1 VAKKPIPEQLAFD
14 FESVPPPKSE
24 LRDLWT
30 PDDILADSVKNG
42 ASILTQFGEDNRVEW
57 KSAKYPARDLAD
69 YLSMWAN
76 TQPFGGL
83 IAIGI
88 EKDGTI
94 SGCNAVGLA
103 KVSEFESACSEQ
115 CPDAQFDIRRIPAR
129 TEYGEDDFV
138 VLMRVRYRVDKLVE
152 TIRHEAFIRVGNTK
166 RRLSEDE
173 KQEIRINK
181 GQIEYE
187 KELVN
192 LRYPDDFDDLLIEEF
207 CRQYR
212 EKRGLKTHQTREQIV
227 RLNHPGS
234 VVEGKFAANLACSL
248 IFALD
253 PRSVI
258 PGARIRFLRYEGTE
272 ELTGQDYNVVKD
284 VFVDGSLPRMI
295 KEIEEVVNSKIRNFT
310 KLGRDGK
317 FYTRPEY
324 PGDVWREA
332 VVNACVHRSY
342 NLRNMNIFIKMFDN
356 RFTVESPGGF
366 PPPVTATTVYE
377 HHNPRNPHLMNAM
390 FYFDY
395 VKCSHEGT
403 NRMREDMLSANL
415 PEPEFLQKEVSVHQ
429 VHVTLRN
436 NVEARKEFV
445 DASALKLIGEQVYA
459 QLSNDEKNVI
469 NYIAEKGLIN
479 VRDTNRLLH
488 KDWQASKAILQGLT
502 DRTILMRRS
511 KSEKARSS
519 AHYVLRRP
527 DAGVQP
533 PARNV
538 RSKSK
543 SKLKEDNV

>member
-1 VAKKPIPEQLAFD
+1 
-14 FESVPPPKSE
+14 
-24 LRDLWT
+24 
-30 PDDILADSVKNG
+30 
-42 ASILTQFGEDNRVEW
+42 
-57 KSAKYPARDLAD
+57 
-69 YLSMWAN
+69 
-76 TQPFGGL
+76 
-83 IAIGI
+83 
-88 EKDGTI
+88 
-94 SGCNAVGLA
+94 
-103 KVSEFESACSEQ
+103 
-115 CPDAQFDIRRIPAR
+115 
-129 TEYGEDDFV
+129 
-138 VLMRVRYRVDKLVE
+138 
-152 TIRHEAFIRVGNTK
+152 
-166 RRLSEDE
+166 
-173 KQEIRINK
+173 
-181 GQIEYE
+181 
-187 KELVN
+187 
-192 LRYPDDFDDLLIEEF
+192 
-207 CRQYR
+207 
-212 EKRGLKTHQTREQIV
+212 
-227 RLNHPGS
+227 
-234 VVEGKFAANLACSL
+234 
-248 IFALD
+248 
-253 PRSVI
+253 
-258 PGARIRFLRYEGTE
+258 
-272 ELTGQDYNVVKD
+272 
-284 VFVDGSLPRMI
+284 MI

-356 RFTVESPGGF
+356 RFTVDSSGIS
-366 PPPVTATTVYE
+366 PPVTATTVYE

-519 AHYVLRRP
+519 AHYVMPSRCRRTA
-527 DAGVQP
+527 AG
-533 PARNV
+533 
-538 RSKSK
+538 KK
-543 SKLKEDNV
+543 C